1 MQKAFITKTES
12 MPGVV
17 WIEYLER
24 CKKVAQNLLNQIHK
38 LTADGQNS
46 ILISSEG
53 RIKEV
58 VMKLNKERGLAMQQ
72 LSLQEQG
79 IQIARDAKQ
88 TSTGQKIV
96 GALEQIKEAIKQVK
110 DAMINQAKKA
120 YSYITGA
127 KLRKQYRYGYGKPR

>member
-1 MQKAFITKTES
+1 
-12 MPGVV
+12 
-17 WIEYLER
+17 
-24 CKKVAQNLLNQIHK
+24 
-38 LTADGQNS
+38 
-46 ILISSEG
+46 
-53 RIKEV
+53 
-58 VMKLNKERGLAMQQ
+58 MKLNKERGLAMQQ